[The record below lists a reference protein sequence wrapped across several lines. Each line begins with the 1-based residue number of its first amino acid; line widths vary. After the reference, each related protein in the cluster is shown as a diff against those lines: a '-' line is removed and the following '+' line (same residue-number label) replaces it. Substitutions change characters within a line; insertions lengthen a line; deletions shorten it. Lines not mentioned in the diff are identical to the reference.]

1 MKDPDPFRTEM
12 LFLKR
17 LSLVLV
23 LVLALGFYALVDGP
37 EQEST
42 QVEQANV
49 EQVRKE
55 EPKDDTRSTATRSM
69 AASEPKRESE
79 PKSESKV
86 ETNESP
92 VETVETRGDIK
103 KAYSMITEKLK
114 SQEMYDAGV
123 RGFELKLGMLVI
135 KFEESSWQL
144 TPYDQKE
151 KSLQLLRQS
160 WLGAQAMAG
169 FSKPVRDRVEVRGY
183 RSGTLL
189 GKSDIWSAEIY

>member
-1 MKDPDPFRTEM
+1 MNDPNPFRTEM
-12 LFLKR
+12 SFLKT

-23 LVLALGFYALVDGP
+23 LPLALLVYILMVET

-42 QVEQANV
+42 AVEQANV
-49 EQVRKE
+49 EQVHKE
-55 EPKDDTRSTATRSM
+55 EPKDDTRPAATRSM
-69 AASEPKRESE
+69 AASGPKREPE
-79 PKSESKV
+79 PQSESPV
-86 ETNESP
+86 VTNESP

-114 SQEMYDAGV
+114 SQEVYELGV
-123 RGFELKLGMLVI
+123 RGFELKLGMLII

-151 KSLQLLRQS
+151 PTLQLFRRS

-169 FSKPVRDRVEVRGY
+169 FSKPVRDKIEVRGY
-183 RSGTLL
+183 RSGRLL
-189 GKSDIWSAEIY
+189 GKSDIWSTEVY

>member
-17 LSLVLV
+17 LSLVLLL
-23 LVLALGFYALVDGP
+23 LVALVFYALMGGP

-55 EPKDDTRSTATRSM
+55 EPKGDTRSM

-79 PKSESKV
+79 LK
-86 ETNESP
+86 NESQ

-123 RGFELKLGMLVI
+123 RGFELKLGMLII

-169 FSKPVRDRVEVRGY
+169 FQNP
-183 RSGTLL
+183 
-189 GKSDIWSAEIY
+189 

>member
-1 MKDPDPFRTEM
+1 MNEPAPFRTEM
-12 LFLKR
+12 RFLKT

-23 LVLALGFYALVDGP
+23 LPLALLVYILMVET

-42 QVEQANV
+42 PVEQANV
-49 EQVRKE
+49 DQVHKE

-69 AASEPKRESE
+69 AASGPKRESE
-79 PKSESKV
+79 PKS
-86 ETNESP
+86 ESP

-114 SQEMYDAGV
+114 LQGMYDLGV
-123 RGFELKLGMLVI
+123 RGSELKLGMLII
-135 KFEESSWQL
+135 KWEESTWQL

-151 KSLQLLRQS
+151 PSLQLLRRS

-169 FSKPVRDRVEVRGY
+169 FSKPVRDKIEVRGY
-183 RSGTLL
+183 RSGKLL
-189 GKSDIWSAEIY
+189 GKSDIWSTEVY